1 MICRRS
7 NERVIFGVMM
17 DDREVSC
24 DLSGTPRA
32 KYQNEYLPLLFNPP
46 RTPQPAER
54 AFLSFKEWHVKGPYK
69 LLQFNLAHTLHVSEH
84 LKGLDSYQISSH
96 QYQFASKLNGL
107 EKKETIPPQK

>member
-1 MICRRS
+1 
-7 NERVIFGVMM
+7 M

-69 LLQFNLAHTLHVSEH
+69 LLQFNLAHTRKS
-84 LKGLDSYQISSH
+84 GLSQASYLTRHIDLSH
-96 QYQFASKLNGL
+96 FGN
-107 EKKETIPPQK
+107 